1 VEQRLLGGKTSP
13 GAAQGIVGPFSHHG
27 PRMDDGDPI
36 PNGLWP
42 VPYAKRKV
50 YHEAHD
56 WRAQRRSASSGARV
70 SGVDDRPVASGGE
83 VVSEGQA
90 ILDVRSQAAN
100 VV

>member
-1 VEQRLLGGKTSP
+1 
-13 GAAQGIVGPFSHHG
+13 
-27 PRMDDGDPI
+27 MDDGDPI